1 MSSAVYSQQTRY
13 DKQTKPRDDV
23 SLKSDTVCGMNL
35 NETGKSLEIKR
46 PILTLVPE
54 CLLEVLS
61 QQWIVDLL
69 DAVLGWVGRIVVVV
83 VKILFL
89 EARTVQDV
97 GQDERWTVEGRA
109 GDPRDRIVL
118 RTGHTHAVQTVARF
132 LLQH

>member
-1 MSSAVYSQQTRY
+1 M
-13 DKQTKPRDDV
+13 
-23 SLKSDTVCGMNL
+23 
-35 NETGKSLEIKR
+35 SLEGDSLRDEPKR
-46 PILTLVPE
+46 INQHFTSATHQGAKHWKINGLFPPPPVLEPPS
-54 CLLEVLS
+54 EVLT
-61 QQWIVDLL
+61 QQWIVDLFEV
-69 DAVLGWVGRIVVVV
+69 VLGWERRFVVVV

-89 EARTVQDV
+89 ETRTVQDV